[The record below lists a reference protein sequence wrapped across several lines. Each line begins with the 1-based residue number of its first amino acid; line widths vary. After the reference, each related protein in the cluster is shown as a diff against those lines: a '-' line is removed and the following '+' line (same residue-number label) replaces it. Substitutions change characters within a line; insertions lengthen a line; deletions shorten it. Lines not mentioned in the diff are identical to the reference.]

1 MNPTSDAPI
10 RMTTTRFSFI
20 HAADLHLG
28 SPLSG
33 LATRDADLARRLAS
47 AGRQAFEDLVT
58 LAIERRVAFVVVAGD
73 IYDGD
78 WADNTIGLFF
88 ARQVARLD
96 RAGIPTVLVRGN
108 HDAESVIT
116 KSITLPESVHVF
128 SAARAGT
135 HRIEPVR
142 VALHGRSFQD
152 RAAQENL
159 SLTYPAAVPGWF
171 NLGVLH
177 TSCTGHA
184 AHATYAPC
192 SIADLRARG
201 YDYWALG
208 HIHEYAALS
217 RDPWIVFPG
226 NLQGRSV
233 RECGEKGAV
242 LVDVSD
248 GHVTDVTR
256 LALDRARFHDLTVD
270 LGDAPDTRAALAAV
284 EAALRSLA
292 GVAKQRLVLV
302 RVRLAGTTPAHDAL
316 AADRDDITAEIQAA
330 AHRLHEDIWLERLK
344 IETRRPASEAAVP
357 GGAIDPTALLA
368 DLERDPDFRTRAQA
382 ALAEICGRMPAADG
396 ADTDLAAEFDALCAE
411 AEALILGRLT
421 GPRC

>member
-1 MNPTSDAPI
+1 MSG
-10 RMTTTRFSFI
+10 FSFI

-33 LATRDADLARRLAS
+33 LATRDADLARRLAT

-58 LAIERRVAFVVVAGD
+58 QAIERRVAFVVVAGD

-96 RAGIPTVLVRGN
+96 RAGIPTILVRGN

-116 KSITLPESVHVF
+116 RSITLPPSVHVF
-128 SAARAGT
+128 SAARAET
-135 HRIEPVR
+135 LRLEAVR
-142 VALHGRSFQD
+142 VAVHGRSFQA
-152 RAAQENL
+152 RAVEENL
-159 SLTYPAAVPGWF
+159 SLTYPAALPGWF

-184 AHATYAPC
+184 AHETYAPC
-192 SIADLRARG
+192 SVADLTARG

-208 HIHEYAALS
+208 HIHDYAELS

-226 NLQGRSV
+226 NIQGRSV

-242 LVDVSD
+242 LVEVAD
-248 GHVTDVTR
+248 GRVTELSR
-256 LALDRARFHDLTVD
+256 LPLDRARFEQISVD
-270 LGDAPDTRAALAAV
+270 LSAAADTRAALETV
-284 EAALRSLA
+284 ETALRPLA
-292 GVAKQRLVLV
+292 EVAVQRLVLV
-302 RVRLAGTTPAHDAL
+302 RVHLAGTTPAHDAL
-316 AADRDDITAEIQAA
+316 SADRESVTAEIQAA

-344 IETRRPASEAAVP
+344 IETCRPRAPVDASGA
-357 GGAIDPTALLA
+357 AIDPAALLA
-368 DLERDPDFRTRAQA
+368 DLDRDPDFRSRAKA
-382 ALAEICGRMPAADG
+382 ALAEIGARMPATAAAEAD
-396 ADTDLAAEFDALCAE
+396 LEAEFDALCAE
-411 AEALILGRLT
+411 AEALILGRL
-421 GPRC
+421 GGRRC

>member
-1 MNPTSDAPI
+1 MSG
-10 RMTTTRFSFI
+10 FSFI

-33 LATRDADLARRLAS
+33 LATRDADLARRLAT

-58 LAIERRVAFVVVAGD
+58 QAIERRVAFVVVAGD

-96 RAGIPTVLVRGN
+96 RAGIPTILVRGN

-116 KSITLPESVHVF
+116 RSITLPPSVHVF
-128 SAARAGT
+128 SAARAET
-135 HRIEPVR
+135 LRLEAVR
-142 VALHGRSFQD
+142 VAVHGRSFQA
-152 RAAQENL
+152 RAVEENL
-159 SLTYPAAVPGWF
+159 SLTYPAALPGWF

-184 AHATYAPC
+184 AHETYAPC
-192 SIADLRARG
+192 SVADLTARG

-208 HIHEYAALS
+208 HIHDYAELS

-226 NLQGRSV
+226 NIQGRSV

-242 LVDVSD
+242 LVEVAD
-248 GHVTDVTR
+248 GRVTVLSR
-256 LALDRARFHDLTVD
+256 LPLDRARFEQISVD
-270 LGDAPDTRAALAAV
+270 LSAAADTRAALETV
-284 EAALRSLA
+284 ETALRPLA
-292 GVAKQRLVLV
+292 EVAVQRLVLV
-302 RVRLAGTTPAHDAL
+302 RVHLAGTTPAHDAL
-316 AADRDDITAEIQAA
+316 SADRESVTAEIQAA

-344 IETRRPASEAAVP
+344 IETCRPRAPVDASGA
-357 GGAIDPTALLA
+357 AIDPAALLA
-368 DLERDPDFRTRAQA
+368 DLDRDPDFRSRAKA
-382 ALAEICGRMPAADG
+382 ALAEIGARMPATAAAEAD
-396 ADTDLAAEFDALCAE
+396 LEAEFDALCAE
-411 AEALILGRLT
+411 AEALILGRL
-421 GPRC
+421 GGRRC

>member
-1 MNPTSDAPI
+1 
-10 RMTTTRFSFI
+10 MTTTRFSFI

-58 LAIERRVAFVVVAGD
+58 LAIERRVAFLVVAGD
-73 IYDGD
+73 VYDGD

-116 KSITLPESVHVF
+116 KSISLPASVHVF
-128 SAARAGT
+128 PAARAGT
-135 HRIEPVR
+135 HRIEAVR

-152 RAAQENL
+152 RAAEENL

-242 LVDVSD
+242 LVEVAD
-248 GHVTDVTR
+248 GHVTEVTR
-256 LALDRARFHDLTVD
+256 LALDRARFHALTVD
-270 LGDAPDTRAALAAV
+270 LAEAADVRAALAAV
-284 EAALRSLA
+284 ESALGPLA
-292 GVAKQRLVLV
+292 VIAKQRLVLV
-302 RVRLAGTTPAHDAL
+302 RVHLAGTTPAHDAL

-344 IETRRPASEAAVP
+344 IETRRPAASAAAS
-357 GGAIDPTALLA
+357 GSAIDPAALLA
-368 DLERDPDFRTRAQA
+368 GLDGDPEFRTRAQA
-382 ALAEICGRMPAADG
+382 ALSEIGGRMPALTGEDAD
-396 ADTDLAAEFDALCAE
+396 LSAEFDALCAE

-421 GPRC
+421 GRHC

>member
-1 MNPTSDAPI
+1 MSG
-10 RMTTTRFSFI
+10 FSFI

-58 LAIERRVAFVVVAGD
+58 QAIERSVAFVVVAGD

-96 RAGIPTVLVRGN
+96 RAGIPTILVRGN

-116 KSITLPESVHVF
+116 RSITLPPSVHVF
-128 SAARAGT
+128 PASRPGT
-135 HRIEPVR
+135 LRLDALR
-142 VALHGRSFQD
+142 VALHGRSFQA
-152 RAAQENL
+152 RAVEENL

-171 NLGVLH
+171 NLGILH

-184 AHATYAPC
+184 AHETYAPC
-192 SIADLRARG
+192 SVADLTARG

-208 HIHEYAALS
+208 HIHEYAELS

-226 NLQGRSV
+226 NIQGRSV

-242 LVDVSD
+242 VVTVADGRVTGVS
-248 GHVTDVTR
+248 R
-256 LALDRARFHDLTVD
+256 LPLDRARFEQVSVD
-270 LGDAPDTRAALAAV
+270 LADAADTRAAVEAV
-284 EAALRSLA
+284 EATLKPLA
-292 GVAKQRLVLV
+292 EIAARRLILV
-302 RVRLAGTTPAHDAL
+302 RVHLTGITTAHDAL
-316 AADRDDITAEIQAA
+316 AADRETLTAEIQAA

-344 IETRRPASEAAVP
+344 IETRRPRALIEPSGA
-357 GGAIDPTALLA
+357 AIDPAALLA
-368 DLERDPDFRTRAQA
+368 DLDRDPEFRARAKA
-382 ALAEICGRMPAADG
+382 ALAEIGGRMPATAASEAD
-396 ADTDLAAEFDALCAE
+396 LEAEFDALCAE
-411 AEALILGRLT
+411 AEALILGRL
-421 GPRC
+421 GGRHC

>member
-1 MNPTSDAPI
+1 MSA
-10 RMTTTRFSFI
+10 TRFSFI

-28 SPLSG
+28 SPLTG
-33 LATRDADLARRLAS
+33 LGGRDTDLARRLAS
-47 AGRQAFEDLVT
+47 AGRQAFDDLVT
-58 LAIERRVAFVVVAGD
+58 QAIARAVAFVVLAGD

-88 ARQVARLD
+88 ARQVGRLD

-116 KSITLPESVHVF
+116 KAITLPPSVHVF
-128 SAARAGT
+128 SAARAET
-135 HRIEPVR
+135 LRLDARR

-159 SLTYPAAVPGWF
+159 SLTYPAAIPGWF

-177 TSCTGHA
+177 TSCAGHA

-192 SIADLRARG
+192 SVADLRARG

-208 HIHEYAALS
+208 HVHEYAEVS

-242 LVDVSD
+242 LVEVAD
-248 GHVTDVTR
+248 GRVTAVTR
-256 LALDRARFHDLTVD
+256 LALDHARFHVLSVD
-270 LGDAPDTRAALAAV
+270 LGEAADMRAALGAV
-284 EAALRSLA
+284 EAALGPLA
-292 GVAKQRLVLV
+292 GDARLRLLLV
-302 RVRLAGTTPAHDAL
+302 RVHLTGITQAHDAL
-316 AADRDDITAEIQAA
+316 AADRESLTAEIQAA

-344 IETRRPASEAAVP
+344 IETRRPATDVVFPA
-357 GGAIDPTALLA
+357 GAIDPAALLA
-368 DLERDPDFRTRAQA
+368 DLERDPEFRARAHA
-382 ALAEICGRMPAADG
+382 ALAEIGAKMPAASDG
-396 ADTDLAAEFDALCAE
+396 ETDLPAEFEALCAE
-411 AEALILGRLT
+411 AEAMILGRLT